1 MRSILSSM
9 DLSFA
14 FAAHHAEELS
24 ELSTNKCHYIQTP
37 MPLET
42 LHDNH
47 SIKKSDT
54 FSIILLGHMF
64 GIATRLGMEYF
75 IYDIYPELKNLFS
88 SEENFSIKIIGDG
101 MDSLPKEL
109 ISEFNKKEIKFL
121 GPVEDLDS
129 ILYKSDILLVPIPVD
144 LGIRVRILTSF
155 SKKLPVVCHESNSK
169 GIPELKDG
177 INCLMSDDA
186 KDLAEK
192 CYFAF

>member
-1 MRSILSSM
+1 MAMMSRSEYSLFKAGFVGDPLDGPFSLRTKFNNRFYKKNSFLLNLKSLFIIYLMRRYMRSILSSM

-75 IYDIYPELKNLFS
+75 IYEIYPELKNLFFFRS
-88 SEENFSIKIIGDG
+88 
-101 MDSLPKEL
+101 
-109 ISEFNKKEIKFL
+109 
-121 GPVEDLDS
+121 
-129 ILYKSDILLVPIPVD
+129 
-144 LGIRVRILTSF
+144 
-155 SKKLPVVCHESNSK
+155 
-169 GIPELKDG
+169 
-177 INCLMSDDA
+177 
-186 KDLAEK
+186 
-192 CYFAF
+192 